1 TPQHDYTRMLLGAV
15 RSLDRPSPRRL
26 AMRAAKPPGAPI
38 LRIESLRK
46 VFPAQRRMFRATPP
60 PLVAVDDVTLDL
72 RAGETLGIVG
82 ESGSGKTTLGRCV
95 MGLFE
100 GLGGRIE
107 YVGRDGSRTDLLALR
122 ETALRPLRREIRMVF
137 QDPFSSL
144 NPRMNVEQ
152 IIGEPMLVNG
162 MLAGAALKRRVAE
175 LLEMVGLPAT
185 AMERY
190 PHAFSGGQRQRI
202 GIARAIALDP
212 RVIVADEPTSALDV
226 SLRSQVL
233 DLLLD
238 LQQRLGLSFI
248 FISHDIGVIRYFCD
262 RVAVM
267 NRGKVVEIGET
278 EAVCTAPHHAYTRAL
293 LSAVPHPDPRRRGL
307 AGRHRYT
314 EGA

>member
-1 TPQHDYTRMLLGAV
+1 
-15 RSLDRPSPRRL
+15 
-26 AMRAAKPPGAPI
+26 MRAANPPGAPI
-38 LRIESLRK
+38 LRIQSLRK
-46 VFPAQRRMFRATPP
+46 VFPAQRRMFRTTPP

-107 YVGRDGSRTDLLALR
+107 YVGRDGSRTDLLGLR
-122 ETALRPLRREIRMVF
+122 EGALRPLRREIRMVF

-144 NPRMNVEQ
+144 NPRMTVEQ

-175 LLEMVGLPAT
+175 LLDMVGLPET

-202 GIARAIALDP
+202 GVARAIALDP

-238 LQQRLGLSFI
+238 LQERLGLSFI

-267 NRGKVVEIGET
+267 YRGKVVEIGET
-278 EAVCTAPHHAYTRAL
+278 EAVCTAPQHAYTRAL

>member
-1 TPQHDYTRMLLGAV
+1 
-15 RSLDRPSPRRL
+15 
-26 AMRAAKPPGAPI
+26 
-38 LRIESLRK
+38 
-46 VFPAQRRMFRATPP
+46 
-60 PLVAVDDVTLDL
+60 
-72 RAGETLGIVG
+72 
-82 ESGSGKTTLGRCV
+82 
-95 MGLFE
+95 
-100 GLGGRIE
+100 
-107 YVGRDGSRTDLLALR
+107 
-122 ETALRPLRREIRMVF
+122 
-137 QDPFSSL
+137 
-144 NPRMNVEQ
+144 
-152 IIGEPMLVNG
+152 
-162 MLAGAALKRRVAE
+162 
-175 LLEMVGLPAT
+175 MVGLPET

-267 NRGKVVEIGET
+267 YRGKVVEIGET
-278 EAVCTAPHHAYTRAL
+278 EAVCTAPQHAYTRAL